1 MSSKNYRHAQ
11 IASRKHKDIKN
22 LGEYQDHYKMQD
34 VIQLIDI
41 EINFSK
47 NIHNGFKIEP
57 FSFVTLAS
65 FSASREAAPKTTK
78 KNLNY

>member
-22 LGEYQDHYKMQD
+22 LGEYQDHYNMQD

-57 FSFVTLAS
+57 FHS
-65 FSASREAAPKTTK
+65 
-78 KNLNY
+78 